1 MFKEY
6 YHLPEKSKG
15 NAKEDVI
22 FIPNIPMFAS
32 GSSMKDAGYFTLM
45 GFKVM
50 SVGLWSF
57 KLLLLR
63 SFKILAAYNSVLW
76 VFRINGQQF
85 TSTGNHM
92 TPSYATMNSN
102 NSTCTTVVHSIP
114 KVQIPTCRL
123 ILQLIAKTYL
133 KTDAC

>member
-50 SVGLWSF
+50 SVGLCSF
-57 KLLLLR
+57 KPTIMYYGR
-63 SFKILAAYNSVLW
+63 
-76 VFRINGQQF
+76 
-85 TSTGNHM
+85 
-92 TPSYATMNSN
+92 YAEYSKLI
-102 NSTCTTVVHSIP
+102 TV
-114 KVQIPTCRL
+114 
-123 ILQLIAKTYL
+123 
-133 KTDAC
+133 

>member
-1 MFKEY
+1 MIIFFHNFSDDTVSYDLFKEY

-57 KLLLLR
+57 YIWVTKL
-63 SFKILAAYNSVLW
+63 F
-76 VFRINGQQF
+76 
-85 TSTGNHM
+85 
-92 TPSYATMNSN
+92 
-102 NSTCTTVVHSIP
+102 
-114 KVQIPTCRL
+114 
-123 ILQLIAKTYL
+123 
-133 KTDAC
+133 